1 MPIGM
6 IVACD
11 NHCEGPDKESVTKK
25 DDWVGRQTVAT
36 SGRWSLF
43 SLLVL
48 EEKRDTSEYQR
59 TVWTPPHL
67 RHTALLVFLVSIV
80 NLTYRYGIQ
89 SQKKCQKKKYY
100 LFLI

>member
-36 SGRWSLF
+36 SGRWNLF

-48 EEKRDTSEYQR
+48 EEKRDTNEHQR
-59 TVWTPPHL
+59 TVRTPPHP
-67 RHTALLVFLVSIV
+67 RHTALLVFLVSIA

-89 SQKKCQKKKYY
+89 SQKKCQKNYY
-100 LFLI
+100 LFLT

>member
-11 NHCEGPDKESVTKK
+11 NHCEGPDKESVTKR
-25 DDWVGRQTVAT
+25 DDWVGRQTVVT
-36 SGRWSLF
+36 SGRWNLF

-48 EEKRDTSEYQR
+48 EEKRDTSEHQR
-59 TVWTPPHL
+59 TVRTPPHP
-67 RHTALLVFLVSIV
+67 RHTALLVFLVSIA

-89 SQKKCQKKKYY
+89 SQKKCQKKKITT
-100 LFLI
+100 FS